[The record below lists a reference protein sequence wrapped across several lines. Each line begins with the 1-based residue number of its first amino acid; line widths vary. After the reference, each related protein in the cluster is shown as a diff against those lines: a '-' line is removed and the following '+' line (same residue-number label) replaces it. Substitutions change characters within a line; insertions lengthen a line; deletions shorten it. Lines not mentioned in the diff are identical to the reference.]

1 MYGQQPG
8 PPMQPQGPQIQVK
21 INGKT
26 PENFVK
32 DKVSSMI
39 WGWIIGGIILALIVI
54 TLAGVGIYVAY
65 KVKTDDPGAAKAAA
79 ASAWDGKTPL
89 ECKGADVM
97 VVTGVTANLPGQTAI
112 KASAAC
118 QLTLVNVNLT
128 AGTGIEASASSKV
141 TMTGGSI
148 TATGNSVVASANA
161 QVNCTGTKVT
171 GKSKASGNAK
181 VNGAN

>member
-1 MYGQQPG
+1 
-8 PPMQPQGPQIQVK
+8 MQPQGPQIQVK
-21 INGKT
+21 NNGNT

-112 KASAAC
+112 KASAAGRY
-118 QLTLVNVNLT
+118 
-128 AGTGIEASASSKV
+128 AASLSPMSARTTISSSKLR
-141 TMTGGSI
+141 
-148 TATGNSVVASANA
+148 A
-161 QVNCTGTKVT
+161 
-171 GKSKASGNAK
+171 
-181 VNGAN
+181 